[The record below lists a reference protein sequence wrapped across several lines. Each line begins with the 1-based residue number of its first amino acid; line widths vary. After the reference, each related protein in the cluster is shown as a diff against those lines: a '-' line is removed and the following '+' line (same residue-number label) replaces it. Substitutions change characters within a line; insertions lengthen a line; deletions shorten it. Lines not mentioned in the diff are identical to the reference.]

1 MWRVILLCFGFLA
14 FAFYELSGGDE
25 FVAES
30 WPDGSELIL
39 IARYEPAPEP
49 VLEDNQQAVEVAVT
63 KAITSDAFGLA
74 KLASPPKTNTAEASI
89 SDAVISTVALSTA
102 VDDALKA
109 EVILPAAPPE
119 VIKVITGSVVNIRGG
134 PGTVFGVVTKLNAG
148 DEVKVIDDLGRGWVQ
163 IRTTENRIGWVADFL
178 LGDG

>member
-63 KAITSDAFGLA
+63 KAIT
-74 KLASPPKTNTAEASI
+74 

>member
-1 MWRVILLCFGFLA
+1 MWRVILLSFGFLA

-30 WPDGSELIL
+30 WPDGSKLVL

-49 VLEDNQQAVEVAVT
+49 ALEDSQQPVEVAVT

-74 KLASPPKTNTAEASI
+74 ELASPPEINTAEASTN
-89 SDAVISTVALSTA
+89 DAVITTVALSTA
-102 VDDALKA
+102 VEDAPEAK
-109 EVILPAAPPE
+109 VILPAAPPA
-119 VIKVITGSVVNIRGG
+119 VIKVIAGNVVNIRSG

-163 IRTTENRIGWVADFL
+163 IRTPENRIDWVADFL

>member
-25 FVAES
+25 LVAES
-30 WPDGSELIL
+30 WPDGSELIV

-49 VLEDNQQAVEVAVT
+49 ALEDNRQAVEVAVT

-74 KLASPPKTNTAEASI
+74 ELASPPEAAEPSTV
-89 SDAVISTVALSTA
+89 DAVITTVALSTA
-102 VDDALKA
+102 VDDALEA
-109 EVILPAAPPE
+109 EIILPAAPPE
-119 VIKVITGSVVNIRGG
+119 VIKVITGSVVNIRSG
-134 PGTVFGVVTKLNAG
+134 PGTVFGIVTKLNAG
-148 DEVKVIDDLGRGWVQ
+148 DEVKVIDDIGRGWVQ
-163 IRTTENRIGWVADFL
+163 IRTSENRIGWVADFL

>member
-30 WPDGSELIL
+30 WPDGSDLIL

-49 VLEDNQQAVEVAVT
+49 ALEDNRQTVEVAVT
-63 KAITSDAFGLA
+63 
-74 KLASPPKTNTAEASI
+74 N
-89 SDAVISTVALSTA
+89 DAVITTVALSTA
-102 VDDALKA
+102 VDDAHEA

-119 VIKVITGSVVNIRGG
+119 VIKVITGSVVNIRSG
-134 PGTVFGVVTKLNAG
+134 PGTVFGIVTKLNAG
-148 DEVKVIDDLGRGWVQ
+148 NEVKVIDDLGRGWVQ
-163 IRTTENRIGWVADFL
+163 IRTSENRIGWVADFL